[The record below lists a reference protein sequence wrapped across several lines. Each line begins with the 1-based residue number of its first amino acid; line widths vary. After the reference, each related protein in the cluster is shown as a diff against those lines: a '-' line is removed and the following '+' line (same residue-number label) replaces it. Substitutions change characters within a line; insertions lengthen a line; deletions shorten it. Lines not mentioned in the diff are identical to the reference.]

1 MTDTPATPV
10 ATPAPQPAAQPSL
23 QDHVV
28 AQKQAVVAKAQETVN
43 TMHQIID
50 SWVQNFVMAEKVKTK
65 RTDQVNMLLGFINQ
79 LANEG
84 IPSIN
89 AVGNEIQDPV
99 LSNKVLECNN
109 AIMTAA
115 KNVLT
120 NVQQQE
126 AAFQAELQ
134 AALQPAGKT
143 EVKAKEA

>member
-1 MTDTPATPV
+1 MTAIPATPV

-23 QDHVV
+23 QDHVT
-28 AQKQAVVAKAQETVN
+28 AQKQAVVVKAQETVN

-84 IPSIN
+84 MPQIN
-89 AVGNEIQDPV
+89 ACGTEIVDPV
-99 LSNKVLECNN
+99 MSNRVLECNN
-109 AIMTAA
+109 IIMTAA

-134 AALQPAGKT
+134 AAMNPPGKT